1 MSLLISLQSESVKI
15 KRSAAFY
22 VCFIV
27 AAIVPV
33 ILFFDLVT
41 PSDGAAEVTT
51 KISLNKYF
59 GMAQQVFNF
68 VFLPL
73 FIILISTLLLQIEY
87 RNNTWKQVLTS
98 PQKMINVFLSKFLT
112 LHLLIIVFIAS
123 FLTSLFIGAFLIN
136 LIHPDLFKKE
146 FNLSAVLLAN
156 WHVYVA
162 VFAISAM
169 QFWLSLR
176 FKNFIAPLA
185 IGFCLWIM
193 APLMLFS
200 LNWSFADRYPYSF
213 PIQLVAMS
221 EKPDFKP
228 DIPLILML
236 SMAYGLFFL
245 ALAFLE
251 FKVRRVKTGS

>member
-1 MSLLISLQSESVKI
+1 MSLLISLQSESIKI

-22 VCFIV
+22 TCFII
-27 AAIVPV
+27 AAIVPL
-33 ILFFDLVT
+33 ILFFDVVT
-41 PSDGAAEVTT
+41 PSDGGKEV
-51 KISLNKYF
+51 IQQESLDKYF
-59 GMAQQVFNF
+59 GHAQQVFDF

-87 RNNTWKQVLTS
+87 RNHTWKQVLTS
-98 PQKMINVFLSKFLT
+98 PQKMINVFLSKFIT
-112 LHLLIIVFIAS
+112 LHLLIILFIAS
-123 FLTSLFIGAFLIN
+123 FLIFLFIGVFLIN
-136 LIHPDLFKKE
+136 LIHPGLFKKE
-146 FNLSAVLLAN
+146 FNLQNALLAN
-156 WHVYVA
+156 WHVYVS
-162 VFAISAM
+162 VFAISAI

-221 EKPDFKP
+221 ERPDFKP
-228 DIPLILML
+228 DIPLIHML

-245 ALAFLE
+245 AVAFIE
-251 FKVRRVKTGS
+251 FKVRRVKS

>member
-27 AAIVPV
+27 AAIVPL
-33 ILFFDLVT
+33 ILFFDVVT
-41 PSDGAAEVTT
+41 PSDGAKEVVQQE
-51 KISLNKYF
+51 SLDKYF
-59 GMAQQVFNF
+59 EHAQQVTNF
-68 VFLPL
+68 IFLPL
-73 FIILISTLLLQIEY
+73 FIILISTLLMQIEY

-98 PQKMINVFLSKFLT
+98 PQKMINVFFSKFIT

-123 FLTSLFIGAFLIN
+123 FLTFLFIGILLIN
-136 LIHPDLFKKE
+136 LIHPGLFKKG
-146 FNLSAVLLAN
+146 FDLQAVLLAN
-156 WHVYVA
+156 WNLYVS
-162 VFAISAM
+162 VFAISAI

-228 DIPLILML
+228 DVPLIHIL
-236 SMAYGLFFL
+236 SIAYGLFFL
-245 ALAFLE
+245 AVAFIE
-251 FKVRRVKTGS
+251 FKIRKVRS

>member
-1 MSLLISLQSESVKI
+1 MSLLISLRSESVKI

-27 AAIVPV
+27 AAIVPI
-33 ILFFDLVT
+33 ILFFDVVT
-41 PSDGAAEVTT
+41 PSDGGKEV
-51 KISLNKYF
+51 IQQESLDEYF
-59 GMAQQVFNF
+59 EHAQQVTNF

-73 FIILISTLLLQIEY
+73 FIILISTLLMQIEY

-98 PQKMINVFLSKFLT
+98 PQKIIDVFLSKFVT
-112 LHLLIIVFIAS
+112 LHLLIILFIAS
-123 FLTSLFIGAFLIN
+123 FLTFLFIGIFLIN
-136 LIHPDLFKKE
+136 LIHPGLFKKG
-146 FNLSAVLLAN
+146 LDLQAVLLTN
-156 WHVYVA
+156 WNLYVSI
-162 VFAISAM
+162 FAISAM

-228 DIPLILML
+228 DIPLIQML
-236 SMAYGLFFL
+236 SMAYGLFFVGV
-245 ALAFLE
+245 AFLE
-251 FKVRRVKTGS
+251 FKIRRVKS